1 MIKNLSESTLKNIRK
16 EGCFINKM
24 LSDGLAS
31 CTAIQDGHVFIC
43 PFNMLRNVRDIK
55 KDNQKL
61 YSETSR
67 RCACGHPT
75 CDIDA
80 ISVKKILTQMGLQVN
95 VVIVFI
101 NSLTYTHVHVHAHKL
116 IHHQVPLYKRV
127 QDWKSAK
134 KILPHLREGNV
145 LEVIFKV

>member
-1 MIKNLSESTLKNIRK
+1 MFSVPVATVDMIKNLSESTLKNIRK

-75 CDIDA
+75 CDIDS
-80 ISVKKILTQMGLQVN
+80 ITVKKFLTQMGLQVN

-101 NSLTYTHVHVHAHKL
+101 NTYTCT
-116 IHHQVPLYKRV
+116 
-127 QDWKSAK
+127 
-134 KILPHLREGNV
+134 
-145 LEVIFKV
+145 